1 MNNRQDPACALL
13 TLDEAVAYRQQLKQ
27 EGKTLTVT
35 NGCFDLIHRGHASYL
50 HEAAALGDELLVLIN
65 SDASVRELKGNL
77 RPLISEKDRAYML
90 GALASVDKVV
100 IFNSQRCDREL
111 DAIAPDIYTKAGDYT
126 LEKLDPVE
134 RAVLEKHHTKIVF
147 MPFVQGFSTTGI
159 VEKIK
164 LANQE

>member
-1 MNNRQDPACALL
+1 M
-13 TLDEAVAYRQQLKQ
+13 
-27 EGKTLTVT
+27 
-35 NGCFDLIHRGHASYL
+35 
-50 HEAAALGDELLVLIN
+50 LIN

>member
-1 MNNRQDPACALL
+1 MNNHQDPACALL

-27 EGKTLTVT
+27 EGKILTVT

>member
-27 EGKTLTVT
+27 EGKILTVT

-90 GALASVDKVV
+90 GALASVDKV
-100 IFNSQRCDREL
+100 
-111 DAIAPDIYTKAGDYT
+111 
-126 LEKLDPVE
+126 
-134 RAVLEKHHTKIVF
+134 
-147 MPFVQGFSTTGI
+147 
-159 VEKIK
+159 
-164 LANQE
+164 

>member
-50 HEAAALGDELLVLIN
+50 HAAAALGDELLVLIN

>member
-1 MNNRQDPACALL
+1 MNNRKDPACALL

-134 RAVLEKHHTKIVF
+134 HAVLEKHHTKIVF

>member
-100 IFNSQRCDREL
+100 ILNSQRCDREL

>member
-27 EGKTLTVT
+27 EGKILTVT

-134 RAVLEKHHTKIVF
+134 RAVLEKHHTKIGF

>member
-1 MNNRQDPACALL
+1 MKNIPDPATALL
-13 TLDEAVAYRQQLKQ
+13 TLAEAVAYRQSLKQ
-27 EGKTLTVT
+27 QNKTLVVT

-50 HEAAALGDELLVLIN
+50 HEAAKLGDELLVLIN
-65 SDASVRELKGNL
+65 SDASVQALKGPT

-90 GALASVDKVV
+90 GALASVAKVV
-100 IFNSQRCDREL
+100 IFDTQRCDREL